1 MASNDR
7 ELLELAAKAAGI
19 DCWFPRMADGKGGV
33 MEPCHRTV
41 NGETAE
47 WNPRKDNADAFALA
61 VKLCMNVNVYHSD
74 TRVTADDVLVCE
86 YHGAD
91 PEAATR
97 LAIVKAAAEIG
108 RNMK

>member
-1 MASNDR
+1 MYNIDR
-7 ELLELAAKAAGI
+7 ELLELAAKASGI

-47 WNPRKDNADAFALA
+47 WNPRKDNADAFVLA
-61 VKLCMNVNVYHSD
+61 VKLCMNVNVYHNN
-74 TRVTADDVLVCE
+74 TRVNVFICE
-86 YHGAD
+86 YHGMNA
-91 PEAATR
+91 EATTR